1 MVDFPFFELLARFMQ
16 IPTWFNKERIMRVAI
31 ASSNGQWVDQ
41 HFGQSQAFY
50 IYDIENGM
58 AISLGKRLVRPEGS
72 HHTVAAGNLS
82 DCDIAYIEKMGETPG
97 LLFLA
102 AGIRIEQGHRAVS
115 EVLQDLCGDEYPIF
129 TESSRETVLPT
140 GAIRQGFWQEMPGPL

>member
-1 MVDFPFFELLARFMQ
+1 
-16 IPTWFNKERIMRVAI
+16 MRVAI

-41 HFGQSQAFY
+41 HFGQAQTFY

-82 DCDIAYIEKMGETPG
+82 DCDVAYIEKMGETPG

-115 EVLQDLCGDEYPIF
+115 EVLQDLCGDECSIF
-129 TESSRETVLPT
+129 TESSNQTTLPV
-140 GAIRQGFWQEMPGPL
+140 GGIRQGFWQELSGPA